1 MDIQHLAFWH
11 WLVFGVLLIAAEA
24 LVPAMLIM
32 WFGFGAIVTG
42 LLLWLIPSMGL
53 SWQLLI
59 FAVVSGISVI
69 GWRNSRF
76 RDENIRSDAPHLNH
90 RLHTHLGKEYVL
102 TEAIIN
108 GRGTVRV
115 GDTAWR
121 VMGEDLPSGT
131 RVRVTGI
138 DGVLFI
144 VEKADS
150 ATSD

>member
-11 WLVFGVLLIAAEA
+11 WLVFGVLLMALEV
-24 LVPAMLIM
+24 LVPAMLLM

-42 LLLWLIPSMGL
+42 LLLWLIPDMEL
-53 SWQLLI
+53 SWQLLS
-59 FAVVSGISVI
+59 FAMVSGGSVL
-69 GWRNSRF
+69 GWRKSRF
-76 RDENIRSDAPHLNH
+76 REENISSDSPDLNN
-90 RLHTHLGKEYVL
+90 RLHSHIGKEYVL

-108 GRGTVRV
+108 GRGTMRV

-121 VMGEDLPSGT
+121 VTGADLPSGM
-131 RVRVTGI
+131 RVRVTGV

-150 ATSD
+150 V